1 MVWILVFLLET
12 IIVIIV
18 TRDFPAGPIRIG
30 TCSFLV
36 MRKPRELSQVLNQLQ
51 MYQIRFREIIH
62 RTPTLRKEVVMGV
75 AFEITTLYTIHK
87 FDLTGKVTSTIVQK
101 RLYNWNIKILTRLV
115 HQLSHLFNFRIRTKM
130 PLSRMWHG
138 VWSKCSPQT
147 SSSWSA

>member
-18 TRDFPAGPIRIG
+18 TRDFLVGPIRIG

-36 MRKPRELSQVLNQLQ
+36 MQKPKELNQVLNQLQ

-75 AFEITTLYTIHK
+75 AFEIMTLYTIHK
-87 FDLTGKVTSTIVQK
+87 FDLTGKVTSTIDQK
-101 RLYNWNIKILTRLV
+101 RLYNWNKILTRLV

-130 PLSRMWHG
+130 SLSRMWHG
-138 VWSKCSPQT
+138 VRSKCSPQT